1 MFKRIFGLMVTIFI
15 VGLLFSCQSLNRYPD
30 KEGVLLRNG
39 SLENGFGTPIGW
51 WKVTNQNR
59 TEWSKNQ
66 SYTADRSIAI
76 KSLKAKDEFSFWA
89 QTIKADSILG
99 KTPILKV
106 FIKAEE
112 LAGQGAAIAI
122 RCDDTLKP
130 DGNAEIFSTTQNRIK
145 IIGNTD
151 WMEYSVQLNTNISDD
166 IKSVTIYLI
175 LLPESSGTVYFDE
188 ISLSY

>member
-1 MFKRIFGLMVTIFI
+1 MLKRIIGLMVTIFLI
-15 VGLLFSCQSLNRYPD
+15 VLLSSCQSFERYPD
-30 KEGVLLRNG
+30 KEGALLRNG
-39 SLENGFGTPIGW
+39 SLENGFGKPKGW
-51 WKVTNQNR
+51 WNKTIPNKALW
-59 TEWSKNQ
+59 TKKQ
-66 SYTADRSIAI
+66 SYNAERSIAI
-76 KSLKAKDEFSFWA
+76 KSLKDKGGFSFWA
-89 QTIKADSILG
+89 QTIKADSISG
-99 KTPILKV
+99 KSPILKV